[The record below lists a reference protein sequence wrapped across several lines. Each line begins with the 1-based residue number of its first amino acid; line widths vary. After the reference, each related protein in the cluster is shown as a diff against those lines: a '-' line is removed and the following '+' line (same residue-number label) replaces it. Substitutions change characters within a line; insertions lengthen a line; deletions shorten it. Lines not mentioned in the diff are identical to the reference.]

1 MGKNSSG
8 SRRNK
13 YKNQHH
19 SRLNCIASSISIFK
33 PANRIYGIDRFLR
46 KIDEI
51 TPRSKSFSS
60 FLVSSHQFIVL
71 PNHSNDTD
79 ATDTGSFFTFLKDMD
94 PPTNSSSSGIQC
106 YHDAPSTPTTKNAYR
121 QTDSSPR
128 SKLSPKN
135 SNLATRTSPRPLRSS
150 TLPIHRSRNI
160 AKIIKGE
167 IHNVLTVMR
176 SDPRYYTTGGDGD
189 TTDIARGSSRFE
201 YEERHEVVGMSRFWS
216 SSGSNTGFSSH
227 RGMMKRLDS
236 ASNTNWSTAVGSV
249 AAHPILQGLRD
260 LYDLLSSFESDFIEI
275 NDDGDAKFTL
285 NSMTFVSPFAAA
297 VCSRDVDAKTTGA
310 ALSAL
315 HKFIV
320 YGFIGGHNDMH
331 WPSGNY
337 YADAVLGLSSSSDA
351 IQESITVVAQCI
363 RRCSFEGTA
372 TKNSTG
378 GSKRMLRFWS
388 SDKKEQ
394 KPGSLMLNP
403 QETSSGDDEGAQSTT
418 CYLPQFLLQP
428 RRQRSSNGN
437 STTKSSISDDDENVV
452 LKLLSL
458 SVQVLRCPAGRNF
471 LSPSDII
478 GIFDTCLFVSLAAG
492 EAKRSLLRSAA
503 ADALS
508 HCVIVVCGM
517 RAGSRAQNDNGK
529 HVPPSQKRGIIRDD
543 DTGEPTTEGASDSD
557 DEWGERDPTIDMPAC
572 SFLVNRAEMMDSSQ
586 IGNEKPNTNNAGEQH
601 ESYTEGETENEEP
614 ALVAIMAR
622 LAAIAD
628 PLIQE
633 DDTCV
638 LSLSLINIALETMND
653 VDSLASKYPRL
664 LSVMQNDLCRNLLRL
679 STSSDLTLLGLAL
692 RVIFNLFNGIKHHM
706 KLQLEVFLLSVH
718 LRMLASSTSPTTH
731 QQVWSSS
738 PERRELALESLL
750 EFCREPMLM
759 MDLYLN
765 YDCGEL

>member
-1 MGKNSSG
+1 
-8 SRRNK
+8 
-13 YKNQHH
+13 
-19 SRLNCIASSISIFK
+19 
-33 PANRIYGIDRFLR
+33 
-46 KIDEI
+46 
-51 TPRSKSFSS
+51 
-60 FLVSSHQFIVL
+60 
-71 PNHSNDTD
+71 
-79 ATDTGSFFTFLKDMD
+79 MD
-94 PPTNSSSSGIQC
+94 PPTSSSSSGIKC
-106 YHDAPSTPTTKNAYR
+106 FHDAPSTPTTKNASR
-121 QTDSSPR
+121 QTSSPR

-135 SNLATRTSPRPLRSS
+135 TCLATIKSPRPLRSS

-176 SDPRYYTTGGDGD
+176 SDPRYYTTGGDGGK
-189 TTDIARGSSRFE
+189 TDATRGSSRFE

-216 SSGSNTGFSSH
+216 NSGSNSGFNSY

-260 LYDLLSSFESDFIEI
+260 LYDLLSSYESNFIEI
-275 NDDGDAKFTL
+275 NDDGDEKFTL

-297 VCSRDVDAKTTGA
+297 VCSPDVDAKTTGA

-331 WPSGNY
+331 WPSGNC
-337 YADAVLGLSSSSDA
+337 YADTVLGLSSSSDA

-372 TKNSTG
+372 TNKTTG
-378 GSKRMLRFWS
+378 GSRRMLRFWS
-388 SDKKEQ
+388 FDRKEQ

-403 QETSSGDDEGAQSTT
+403 QETSSSDDEGTQTTT
-418 CYLPQFLLQP
+418 CYIPQFLLQP

-437 STTKSSISDDDENVV
+437 STTTSSISDDDENVV

-458 SVQVLRCPAGRNF
+458 SVQVLRCPAGKIF

-492 EAKRSLLRSAA
+492 EARRSLLRSAA

-517 RAGSRAQNDNGK
+517 RAGSTVNDNGK
-529 HVPPSQKRGIIRDD
+529 HVPPSQKRGIMRDD
-543 DTGEPTTEGASDSD
+543 DTGEPTTEDVSDSD
-557 DEWGERDPTIDMPAC
+557 DEWGERDPTKDMPAC
-572 SFLVNRAEMMDSSQ
+572 SFLVNRAEMMESSQ
-586 IGNEKPNTNNAGEQH
+586 IANEKPNTNNAGELH
-601 ESYTEGETENEEP
+601 ESYAEGESENEEP
-614 ALVAIMAR
+614 ALVAVMAR

-628 PLIQE
+628 PLMQE

-738 PERRELALESLL
+738 PECRELALESLL

-765 YDCGEL
+765 YDCGESS